1 MSLFSLYFSAHGMD
15 KSFPKADLHEIDQ
28 YMSSYD
34 GHRVPTTTKA
44 LYLLYIGRYL
54 YHTNPDRVDLDL
66 VLFLNLYILK
76 LYDLCQ
82 ENILK

>member
-1 MSLFSLYFSAHGMD
+1 MSLFSLYFRAHGMD
-15 KSFPKADLHEIDQ
+15 KSFSKVEPHEIDN

-54 YHTNPDRVDLDL
+54 YYTNPDKVDLDL
-66 VLFLNLYILK
+66 VLV
-76 LYDLCQ
+76 
-82 ENILK
+82 